1 MLNHPCTINMPSTII
16 NFDNLAPS
24 VHLLCTVRLLILA
37 VFLLCMIKSS
47 CTFIRYPR
55 VRRNMKLTQF
65 TVLRQNITYWLLL
78 RYNLFYMLSYSILW
92 LIFCFGDAVICV
104 IKGEIWINKIYVIK
118 AKYKT
123 LVIVNLGLFLYANLL
138 CSFRKNMLPI
148 SSL

>member
-1 MLNHPCTINMPSTII
+1 MRFLMLNHPCTNNMPCTII

-37 VFLLCMIKSS
+37 VFLLWTIKSS

-55 VRRNMKLTQF
+55 VRRNMKLTKF

-104 IKGEIWINKIYVIK
+104 IK
-118 AKYKT
+118 AKYELTK
-123 LVIVNLGLFLYANLL
+123 IMLL
-138 CSFRKNMLPI
+138 RQNIRHWLLLI
-148 SSL
+148 